1 MATNVLRRIVAPTD
15 FSECAEEAWALTQRL
30 AEALG
35 SEVVL
40 VHVFV
45 EPPIYGDP
53 PIVTSWTVVADT
65 QKWVSDE
72 LERWAER
79 ARTKGIEVRTVVVT
93 GSSAQEIVRL
103 AGEEHADAIVMGTH
117 GRAGLNRA
125 LLGSVADR
133 VIRTAPCPVLTVR
146 KPDSE

>member
-1 MATNVLRRIVAPTD
+1 MATDVLRRIVAPTD

-79 ARTKGIEVRTVVVT
+79 ARTKGIEVRTAVVT
-93 GSSAQEIVRL
+93 GSSSQEIVRL
-103 AGEEHADAIVMGTH
+103 AGE
-117 GRAGLNRA
+117 
-125 LLGSVADR
+125 
-133 VIRTAPCPVLTVR
+133 
-146 KPDSE
+146 

>member
-1 MATNVLRRIVAPTD
+1 MATDVLRRIVAPTD

-35 SEVVL
+35 SEVV
-40 VHVFV
+40 
-45 EPPIYGDP
+45 
-53 PIVTSWTVVADT
+53 
-65 QKWVSDE
+65 
-72 LERWAER
+72 
-79 ARTKGIEVRTVVVT
+79 
-93 GSSAQEIVRL
+93 
-103 AGEEHADAIVMGTH
+103 
-117 GRAGLNRA
+117 NRA